1 MTARTSRVA
10 GAMARALV
18 IFALLAFALLP
29 IYWMVL
35 VALSPDGRTMTWPPR
50 LWPDVGAF
58 TLDGLRNADG
68 PVTAWLWNSL
78 RLATFSTVATLL
90 IALPAGYLLARRRH
104 PEVRAAGVLLVVSK
118 MVPAS
123 LLIVPLYI
131 LFRRTGLLNTDPAVV
146 LAVLSYTIP
155 FATWL
160 TAVFMRTI
168 PPEIEEAARIDGY
181 GEMEVF
187 LTITLPLSTPAIA
200 AVTLYSFV
208 VSWNDYIFARTFLPL
223 GERTTLSVGATTLL
237 GDFILEWSAVMSV
250 AVVATLPPLVLFLV
264 MQRHF
269 VAGLVS
275 GHD

>member
-18 IFALLAFALLP
+18 ILALLVFALLP

-50 LWPDVGAF
+50 LWPDVGAL
-58 TLDGLRNADG
+58 TLDGLRNADR
-68 PVTAWLWNSL
+68 PVAAWLWNSL

-168 PPEIEEAARIDGY
+168 PPEIEEAARIDGH

-223 GERTTLSVGATTLL
+223 GERTTLSVGATTLI